1 MPFRSIPGQ
10 VPDPYDPINSRDLR
24 IGVKPAQG
32 MAIDTGRFADL
43 GKELSYN
50 PLRDEGQFA
59 GSPDL
64 VSFAASAPIRGIG
77 VAAEGVGGAIGG
89 LSEFLN
95 SIGPV
100 KAYGETV
107 GKPIGEIGGTIL
119 DWIGGPGRFVQ
130 DIASGLRLDKPEDLP
145 LDVQQVLNSQG
156 KEAAIEYMREKGISF
171 TNDKTMNL
179 AASLILDPLNLTPFL
194 FGKVALLPA
203 ALKVG
208 GIGLGASVG
217 AAAGGVGVAVG
228 GAAGYK
234 AAGNII
240 SKLPEVLRT
249 KVGYGLSDRAKL
261 VRAQILA
268 KEKVTEAPWVQ
279 SVVDIQD
286 GLFGLT
292 SGIGATVKAA
302 FGLKVSDGTAIS
314 YGDDWFDL
322 NEEAA
327 TAFPGGTNKI
337 NVRRMGQATQSAA
350 LSATRNIVA
359 KSLTNSNATTT
370 ELFVSDY
377 FTALKLKAADSL
389 TDSVGSIL
397 LKNVPEGATVESRYG
412 VSALQLEADVNQIT
426 EILNNRPKSRRIAG
440 SDYPEIEIWK
450 ARRIAALNTKEVT
463 KTGRSS
469 VDIQREATRMLET
482 HDGLLMKEL
491 TELMTGQVTREASVT
506 GAYDFQPILV
516 DALSGYADTLA
527 GATKSDLA
535 RSAGPIKAAPDQV
548 SHVVKVFTGGGTIK
562 EGKIVGGK
570 FFDEY
575 GAFTTDERLAKQFVQ
590 RIAGIR
596 HTQYGHTV
604 NRVGNIRRAIA
615 ISEGFDELTPK
626 RKSLVIKEISKT
638 LGRPVSDQ
646 DVSALSKLT
655 NEKSTRLT
663 ILRDDGLIDT
673 EVIAYQKSYGLL
685 DKAELSAEEL
695 VEVGLRQDLA
705 EELASVKPKKADGD
719 FGVADAVLKRKVLWA
734 RAAARQFE
742 DIRNIETRGLP
753 RASHETVKDVLDEA
767 VRNDAMHSA
776 ASTKDLDRL
785 RQIWSTVGG
794 SADEIDDLIRS
805 TERGGYR
812 LGIAP
817 VDNLIT
823 VPVKLVV
830 ADAAGPRT
838 VVIRTVQPFV
848 DVTSDFLD
856 GFQGLAK
863 RPRVGY
869 FNGMLKKLF
878 APVDQ
883 SRIQGGARQR
893 LLVSLAPWMTPDE
906 IVQFDSE
913 INRIASEQRLGVRGL
928 VSATGSDS
936 QVTKAANDIIQKLSG
951 DSLRDRMLA
960 AGKEGVSGLDID
972 TLLLKAYAGDASSS
986 GVTQWLT
993 GQIKARGIPG
1003 IGMGKSIA
1011 VLTERFYPTLKY
1023 SVNPIFWIQ
1032 EIIESPFF
1040 AEGRG
1045 IRTQEVLSSLK
1056 KAGFTPQELRG
1067 MLGERTSSIAKN
1079 LNEAAFGTLIST
1091 RGGIPS
1097 TLNNAADVTS
1107 FQNVWN
1113 KLRAK
1118 FGDRV
1123 DTIAEFKEGYRDI
1136 MALSE
1141 FAKRWANDI
1150 AKSRP
1155 HEYLILRSQYGD
1167 NASELDLLLGHLNE
1181 YRRTQELSAVEDVYG
1196 QYRPAGYG
1204 WAIKP
1209 SPEGLARV
1217 QERASAFEEFALSDD
1232 GLLALMD
1239 NRPSDV
1245 FRMTRLKVVDEAR
1258 LSGYSSG
1265 VLRQRLSV
1273 VEETG
1278 SRLKW
1283 KMESEGFSSIKGS
1296 DELEDY
1302 TAAVKSFREEAVVGT
1317 GRQSSLANTHE
1328 EILQGLYQRFL
1339 PESVAAPTFNEVIT
1353 ALSSGRRYG
1362 SEFGPINNVM
1372 FEVYERAGGDSLLN
1386 LTQQERATR
1395 IQKVIEDI
1403 VNPKS
1408 VGDAPEAVTTLRNST
1423 ERIARTLS
1431 SSAIRMIEKHGAQ
1444 EALMRAS
1451 RYRYQETAMAM
1462 DKINYFNPDRSMI
1475 ERSMNHQFLGLY
1487 PLSYMFGKVLP
1498 EISRFLFWKPF
1509 GAIAP
1514 GAGYQAY
1521 NKFVEYLGREGLS
1534 PDFEKQGTERP
1545 DYMFFLAQLI
1555 PGHPDDIGVGVP
1567 GWLRRS
1573 ISTVSR
1579 KGYDQLT
1586 ADTFV
1591 KEAFSPLVDTG
1602 IAGGARTFVKSLQ
1615 ELTSGQ
1621 TDDEQL
1627 SETVS
1632 LQR

>member
-1 MPFRSIPGQ
+1 MPFRTIPGQ

-24 IGVKPAQG
+24 FGIKPAQG
-32 MAIDTGRFADL
+32 MAFDTGRIGDV
-43 GKELSYN
+43 GKELAYD

-64 VSFAASAPIRGIG
+64 VSFAASAPIRGVG
-77 VAAEGVGGAIGG
+77 LAAEGVGGAIGG

-100 KAYGETV
+100 KAYGETI
-107 GKPIGEIGGTIL
+107 GKPVGDIGGTVL
-119 DWIGGPGRFVQ
+119 DWIGGPGRFIQ
-130 DIASGLRLDKPEDLP
+130 DIASGLRLNNLNDLP
-145 LDVQQVLNSQG
+145 LDVQQVFNSQG
-156 KEAAIEYMREKGISF
+156 RDAAIEYMREQGISF
-171 TNDKTMNL
+171 SNDKTMSL

-203 ALKVG
+203 ALKVA
-208 GIGLGASVG
+208 GIGVGSTLG
-217 AAAGGVGVAVG
+217 AAAGGVGLAVG
-228 GAAGYK
+228 GVSGYK

-249 KVGYGLSDRAKL
+249 KVGYGLSDRVKL

-268 KEKVTEAPWVQ
+268 GEKITEAPWVQ

-302 FGLKVSDGTAIS
+302 YGWKVSDAMGIAFRDN
-314 YGDDWFDL
+314 YFDL
-322 NEEAA
+322 HEAA
-327 TAFPGGTNKI
+327 ASVFPRGTNRI

-359 KSLTNSNATTT
+359 KSLTNTNASVT

-377 FTALKLKAADSL
+377 FAAAKLRRADNLS
-389 TDSVGSIL
+389 DSIGSIMQ
-397 LKNVPEGATVESRYG
+397 KNIPEGGTVESRYG
-412 VSALQLEADVNQIT
+412 VSALQLEADASQIT
-426 EILNNRPKSRRIAG
+426 DILAKKVRGRIIPG
-440 SDYPEIEIWK
+440 SDYPDVEIWK
-450 ARRIAALNTKEVT
+450 ARRISALNAREIERSASTSVSVT
-463 KTGRSS
+463 
-469 VDIQREATRMLET
+469 REAERLLET
-482 HDGLLMKEL
+482 HDELLMREM

-506 GAYDFQPILV
+506 GAYDFQRISV
-516 DALSGYADTLA
+516 DSLSSYADTLA
-527 GATKSDLA
+527 GTTTSDIA

-548 SHVVKVFTGGGTIK
+548 AHVVKVFTDGGVIK
-562 EGKIVGGK
+562 EGKIVGGR

-575 GAFTTDERLAKQFVQ
+575 GAFTSDVKVGREFVQ
-590 RIAGIR
+590 RMSGIR
-596 HTQYGHTV
+596 HTQYGHSV
-604 NRVGNIRRAIA
+604 NRVGNIRRAIT
-615 ISEGFDELTPK
+615 ISEGFDDLTPK
-626 RKSLVIKEISKT
+626 RKASVMKEVSKT
-638 LGRPVSDQ
+638 LGRPVSEK

-655 NEKSTRLT
+655 NERSARLT

-673 EVIAYQKSYGLL
+673 EVIAFQKSYGLL
-685 DKAELSAEEL
+685 DKAEVTAEEL
-695 VEVGLRQDLA
+695 VEAGLRQDLA
-705 EELASVKPKKADGD
+705 EELASMRVEGGE
-719 FGVADAVLKRKVLWA
+719 FGVSNAISKRKVHWA

-753 RASHETVKDVLDEA
+753 RASHEAIKDILDEA

-776 ASTKDLDRL
+776 ASPKDLDRL

-794 SADEIDDLIRS
+794 SSDEINDLIKS

-817 VDNLIT
+817 VDNLLT
-823 VPVKLVV
+823 VPVKMVIS
-830 ADAAGPRT
+830 DAGIPR
-838 VVIRTVQPFV
+838 VIIIKTVQPFV

-869 FNGMLKKLF
+869 FNGMLKKMF
-878 APVDQ
+878 APIDQ

-893 LLVSLAPWMTPDE
+893 LIISLAPWMTPDE

-913 INRIASEQRLGVRGL
+913 INQIASEQRLGVRGL
-928 VSATGSDS
+928 VSPTGSSS
-936 QVTKAANDIIQKLSG
+936 QITKAANDVIRRLSG
-951 DSLRDRMLA
+951 DTLRDRIIS

-972 TLLLKAYAGDASSS
+972 TVLLKAYAGDASSS

-1003 IGMGKSIA
+1003 IGMGKAIA

-1045 IRTQEVLSSLK
+1045 IRTQEVIASLN
-1056 KAGFTPQELRG
+1056 KAGFTPQEVRG
-1067 MLGERTSSIAKN
+1067 ILGERTSSIAKN

-1097 TLNNAADVTS
+1097 TFSNAAEVTS
-1107 FQNVWN
+1107 FKNVWE

-1141 FAKRWANDI
+1141 FSKRWVNDI
-1150 AKSRP
+1150 SRARP
-1155 HEYLILRSQYGD
+1155 HEYLILRAQYGD
-1167 NASELDLLLGHLNE
+1167 DASELDLLLGHLNE
-1181 YRRTQELSAVEDVYG
+1181 YRRAQDMAWGDDLYDQSK
-1196 QYRPAGYG
+1196 PPGYG
-1204 WAIKP
+1204 FAVSP
-1209 SPEGLARV
+1209 SVDGLARV
-1217 QERASAFEEFALSDD
+1217 QERALGFEEFALSED
-1232 GLLALMD
+1232 GLRAISD

-1245 FRMTRLKVVDEAR
+1245 FRMTRLKIVDESR
-1258 LSGYSSG
+1258 LSGFSVA
-1265 VLRQRLSV
+1265 VLRQRLSI
-1273 VEETG
+1273 VEETA

-1283 KMESEGFSSIKGS
+1283 KMQSEGFASINGS
-1296 DELEDY
+1296 DELADY
-1302 TAAVKSFREEAVVGT
+1302 TSAVKSFREEAVVGT

-1328 EILQGLYQRFL
+1328 AILQELYNRYL
-1339 PESVAAPTFNEVIT
+1339 PESASAPTFKQVIT
-1353 ALSSGRRYG
+1353 ALSNGKRYG
-1362 SEFGPINNVM
+1362 ADFGPINNVM
-1372 FEVYERAGGDSLLN
+1372 FEVYERAGGDSILN

-1403 VNPKS
+1403 INPNS
-1408 VGDAPEAVTTLRNST
+1408 VGEAPDAVTSLQRTT
-1423 ERIARTLS
+1423 ERISRTLS
-1431 SSAIRMIEKHGAQ
+1431 SSAVRMIEKHGAE

-1451 RYRYQETAMAM
+1451 RYRYQETARQM
-1462 DKINYFNPDRSMI
+1462 DKINYFNPDRNML

-1498 EISRFLFWKPF
+1498 EITRFMFWKPF

-1521 NKFVEYLGREGLS
+1521 NKFVEYMGREGLS

-1586 ADTFV
+1586 AETFV

-1602 IAGGARTFVKSLQ
+1602 IAGGARTFVKSIQ

-1621 TDDEQL
+1621 TGDEQL

-1632 LQR
+1632 LIR

>member
-24 IGVKPAQG
+24 FGVKPAQG
-32 MAIDTGRFADL
+32 MALDAGRFADV
-43 GKELSYN
+43 GRELAYN

-64 VSFAASAPIRGIG
+64 VSFAASAPLRGIG

-95 SIGPV
+95 SIGPI

-171 TNDKTMNL
+171 TNDKTLNL

-217 AAAGGVGVAVG
+217 AAGGGVGIAVG

-261 VRAQILA
+261 VRAQILDGQ
-268 KEKVTEAPWVQ
+268 KVTEAAWIR

-286 GLFGLT
+286 GLFGL
-292 SGIGATVKAA
+292 SNGIGATVKAA
-302 FGLKVSDGTAIS
+302 FGLKVTDGVGIA
-314 YGDDWFDL
+314 YGDDFFDL

-327 TAFPGGTNKI
+327 RVFPGGTNKV

-370 ELFVSDY
+370 ELFVQDY
-377 FTALKLKAADSL
+377 FAAARLKAADSL
-389 TDSVGSIL
+389 TDSIGSIM
-397 LKNVPEGATVESRYG
+397 LKNVPEGGSVESRYG
-412 VSALQLEADVNQIT
+412 VSALQLEADVDQIS
-426 EILNNRPKSRRIAG
+426 EILSRMPKGRRMAG
-440 SDYPEIEIWK
+440 DDYPDIQIWK
-450 ARRIAALNTKEVT
+450 ARKIAARNTKEVT
-463 KTGRSS
+463 ETGRSS
-469 VDIQREATRMLET
+469 VDIEREATRMLET
-482 HDGLLMKEL
+482 HDALLIKEL
-491 TELMTGQVTREASVT
+491 TELMTGQVTKEASVT
-506 GAYDFQPILV
+506 GAYELQEILV
-516 DALSGYADTLA
+516 DSFTRYADTLA

-535 RSAGPIKAAPDQV
+535 RSAGPIKAAPDQLA
-548 SHVVKVFTGGGTIK
+548 HVVKVFTEGGAIK

-575 GAFTTDERLAKQFVQ
+575 GSLTTDAKLGRKLIQ
-590 RIAGIR
+590 RMAGIR
-596 HTQYGHTV
+596 HTQFGHTV

-626 RKSLVIKEISKT
+626 RKSLVAKEISKT
-638 LGRPVSDQ
+638 LGRPVTDQ
-646 DVSALSKLT
+646 EVSALSKLT

-663 ILRDDGLIDT
+663 VLREDGLIDT
-673 EVIAYQKSYGLL
+673 EVIAFQKSYGLL

-705 EELASVKPKKADGD
+705 EELAAVRPKSGD
-719 FGVADAVLKRKVLWA
+719 FGVAEAVVKRKVLWA
-734 RAAARQFE
+734 RAATRQFE
-742 DIRNIETRGLP
+742 DVRNIETRGLP
-753 RASHETVKDVLDEA
+753 RADHVTIKDVLDDA
-767 VRNDAMHSA
+767 VKNDAMHSA

-785 RQIWSTVGG
+785 RQIWTTVGG
-794 SADEIDDLIRS
+794 SGDEIDDLIKTAERS
-805 TERGGYR
+805 GYR

-823 VPVKLVV
+823 VPVRLVISDGGV
-830 ADAAGPRT
+830 PRV
-838 VVIRTVQPFV
+838 VVIKTVQPFV
-848 DVTSDFLD
+848 DLTSDFLD

-883 SRIQGGARQR
+883 SRVQGAARQR
-893 LLVSLAPWMTPDE
+893 LLISLAPWMTPDE
-906 IVQFDSE
+906 IVHFDSE

-936 QVTKAANDIIQKLSG
+936 QITKAADDTIRQLTG
-951 DSLRDRMLA
+951 DSLRNRMVL

-972 TLLLKAYAGDASSS
+972 TVVLKAYAGDASTS

-1003 IGMGKSIA
+1003 VGMGKSIA

-1045 IRTQEVLSSLK
+1045 IRTQEVLSSLE

-1067 MLGERTSSIAKN
+1067 ILGERTSSIAKN

-1107 FQNVWN
+1107 FRNVWN

-1123 DTIAEFKEGYRDI
+1123 DTIAEFKEGYRDV
-1136 MALSE
+1136 MALAE

-1150 AKSRP
+1150 SRSRP

-1181 YRRTQELSAVEDVYG
+1181 YRRTQELSAVEDVIG
-1196 QYRPAGYG
+1196 QYRPPGYG

-1209 SPEGLARV
+1209 SSEGLARV
-1217 QERASAFEEFALSDD
+1217 QERASGFEEFALSDD

-1258 LSGYSSG
+1258 LSGYSVG
-1265 VLRQRLSV
+1265 VLRQKLSV

-1283 KMESEGFSSIKGS
+1283 KMESEGFASIKGS
-1296 DELEDY
+1296 DELEEY
-1302 TAAVKSFREEAVVGT
+1302 TSAVRSFREEAVVGT

-1328 EILQGLYQRFL
+1328 AILQGLYERFL
-1339 PESVAAPTFNEVIT
+1339 PDSVAAPTFNEVIT
-1353 ALSSGRRYG
+1353 ALSAGRRYG
-1362 SEFGPINNVM
+1362 SEFGPINSVM

-1386 LTQQERATR
+1386 LTQQERAAR

-1403 VNPKS
+1403 VNPNS
-1408 VGDAPEAVTTLRNST
+1408 VGDAPDAVTTLKNTT
-1423 ERIARTLS
+1423 ERISRTLS
-1431 SSAIRMIEKHGAQ
+1431 SSALRMIEKHGAQ

-1451 RYRYQETAMAM
+1451 RYRYQETSMAM

-1534 PDFEKQGTERP
+1534 PDFEKKGTERP
-1545 DYMFFLAQLI
+1545 DYLFFLAQLI

-1586 ADTFV
+1586 ADTFI